1 MCLRKQNQWNVTFVK
16 FHQKDKLGSSTMS
29 HLYLPRLGL
38 CSFWVLKC
46 FIHPKNLS
54 TTRISNQNPY
64 TIKLRIEFS
73 KTKKSQSN
81 KIAERERVPGLFEDL
96 NEQTGVKQKEE
107 VAMWWSFWSSLCF
120 EIRGLINLSMSS
132 TQTEGVLIVGG
143 DECKQNRIRLFLS
156 PYTVVQSLLLMT
168 IMPLLRGPRFHKET
182 RSLL

>member
-29 HLYLPRLGL
+29 HLDLPRLGL

-54 TTRISNQNPY
+54 NSRIANQNPY

-81 KIAERERVPGLFEDL
+81 KIAERERESTWFVWGLEWTNRCQTKWRSCHVKKFLEFSLFRNKRFNKSIDELNSHWRGFNRWWWRMQAKQDKALPVPL
-96 NEQTGVKQKEE
+96 
-107 VAMWWSFWSSLCF
+107 
-120 EIRGLINLSMSS
+120 
-132 TQTEGVLIVGG
+132 
-143 DECKQNRIRLFLS
+143 
-156 PYTVVQSLLLMT
+156 
-168 IMPLLRGPRFHKET
+168 
-182 RSLL
+182 